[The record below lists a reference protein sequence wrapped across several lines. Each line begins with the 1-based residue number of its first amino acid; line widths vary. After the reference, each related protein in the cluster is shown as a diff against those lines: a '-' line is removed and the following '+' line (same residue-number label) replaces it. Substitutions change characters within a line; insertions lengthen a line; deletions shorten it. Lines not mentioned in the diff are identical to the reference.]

1 MANNGLTIPDDG
13 YDFSKKKLSV
23 NLSHVSLTSIQKPS
37 SDKNQSALVSVKM
50 GLCNISPYSRTGK
63 HLQIL
68 KMVLFPLLPA
78 AALLIFV
85 SVELDSTLRERG
97 ELEASRREIALSK
110 SVGEL
115 IHSIQVERS
124 EVTLFIV
131 KSENMTS
138 TESIVWEERLQDCY
152 NRTDD
157 ALANLLE
164 WPLKNSGESSMYD
177 SKGTFQLYLDEERV
191 ILASVDIAEE
201 ILFYSNINKVLIDWF
216 IDTIRE
222 NVHEGLWNEIVSYQF
237 LVQAKENVGL
247 LMAYGE
253 EAFLNR
259 TLRTEDFLSFMK
271 NDILLTYNLESSFK
285 FSGGYAKDFY
295 ETVIVTSGIGTTV
308 QTMRDEIVRTL
319 SANSSGIITLSSTD
333 WFGNLSGYLN
343 GLKKVEDIVIDH
355 IDDIIDYSISVIID
369 EVIIDGVLFGIIA
382 LVAPIIIFFAIRTT
396 SKIQAYA
403 FGLTVKTKQ
412 LASEKKRSDSL
423 LYRMLPRTVAQQLKL
438 NMTVPA
444 ENYDSVTIYF
454 SDIVGFTKLSAIS
467 SPMQV
472 VTFLNLLYQF
482 FDSCIEKYDV
492 YKVETIG
499 DAYMVVSGVPIR
511 NGDRHA
517 FEIASLALDMIQ
529 GVQTFR
535 IPHLKSERVLLRI
548 GAHTGPCAAGVVGSK
563 MPRYCLFGDTVNTAS
578 RMESNSYP
586 MKIHISDEFKS
597 VLDTIGGFRTEPRGI
612 IEVKGK
618 GNMFTHW
625 LLGKDPP
632 HGNHTPCPEVTI
644 GHHDDPGSRN
654 VSKVNGS
661 DVTNHG
667 FYRDEEC

>member
-1 MANNGLTIPDDG
+1 MANTGLTIPDEG
-13 YDFSKKKLSV
+13 YDLSQKKLSV
-23 NLSHVSLTSIQKPS
+23 NLSNVSLAGIQNPS
-37 SDKNQSALVSVKM
+37 ADKKQSALVSFKM
-50 GLCNISPYSRTGK
+50 GICNISPYSRTGK

-85 SVELDSTLRERG
+85 SIELDSTLRERQK
-97 ELEASRREIALSK
+97 LDASRTEIALTK

-115 IHSIQVERS
+115 IHSLQVERS
-124 EVTLFIV
+124 QTTLFMV
-131 KSENMTS
+131 QSHNLTP
-138 TESIVWEERLQDCY
+138 TESVAWEERLEECF
-152 NRTDD
+152 NKTDE
-157 ALANLLE
+157 ALTNLPE
-164 WPLKNSGESSMYD
+164 WPLSNTVSSDSALYD
-177 SKGTFQLYLDEERV
+177 SKGTFQSHLNEERV
-191 ILASVDIAEE
+191 ILGTVDVAEE
-201 ILFYSNINKVLIDWF
+201 ILFYSKINEILIDWF
-216 IDTIRE
+216 IYAIRT

-259 TLRTEDFLSFMK
+259 TLRTEDFLAFMR
-271 NDILLTYNLESSFK
+271 NDVLLVYNLASSFK
-285 FSGGYAKDFY
+285 FSGDYAKDVY
-295 ETVIVTSGIGTTV
+295 DSLITSSGIATTV
-308 QTMRDEIVRTL
+308 QSMRDEIVHTL
-319 SANSSGIITLSSTD
+319 SVNSSGIITLSSAH
-333 WFGNLSGYLN
+333 WFGNLSGYLD
-343 GLKKVEDIVIDH
+343 GLKKVEDVVINH
-355 IDDIIDYSISVIID
+355 IDDIIDKSISANVD
-369 EVIIDGVLFGIIA
+369 EVVIDGILFGIIA

-403 FGLTVKTKQ
+403 FGLTVKTEQ

-438 NMTVPA
+438 NLTVPA
-444 ENYDSVTIYF
+444 ENYDSVTVYF

-472 VTFLNLLYQF
+472 VGFLNLLYQF

-517 FEIASLALDMIQ
+517 FEIASLALDMIE

-535 IPHLKSERVLLRI
+535 LPHLKSERVLMRI

-578 RMESNSYP
+578 RMESNSYR
-586 MKIHISDEFKS
+586 E
-597 VLDTIGGFRTEPRGI
+597 
-612 IEVKGK
+612 
-618 GNMFTHW
+618 
-625 LLGKDPP
+625 
-632 HGNHTPCPEVTI
+632 
-644 GHHDDPGSRN
+644 
-654 VSKVNGS
+654 
-661 DVTNHG
+661 
-667 FYRDEEC
+667 

>member
-23 NLSHVSLTSIQKPS
+23 NLSHVSLTSIQTPS
-37 SDKNQSALVSVKM
+37 SDKKQSALVSVKM
-50 GLCNISPYSRTGK
+50 GLCNISPYSKKGK

-85 SVELDSTLRERG
+85 SVELDSTLRERDK
-97 ELEASRREIALSK
+97 LEASRREIALSK

-138 TESIVWEERLQDCY
+138 TESIVWGERLQDCY

-164 WPLKNSGESSMYD
+164 WPLKNSEESNMYD
-177 SKGTFQLYLDEERV
+177 SKGTFQLYLDEERD
-191 ILASVDIAEE
+191 ILSSVDVAEE

-216 IDTIRE
+216 IDTLRE

-259 TLRTEDFLSFMK
+259 TLRNEDFLSFMK
-271 NDILLTYNLESSFK
+271 NDILLTYNLASSFK

-295 ETVIVTSGIGTTV
+295 ETLIITSGIETTV
-308 QTMRDEIVRTL
+308 QIMRDEIVRTL

-343 GLKKVEDIVIDH
+343 GLKKVEDVVIDH
-355 IDDIIDYSISVIID
+355 IDDIIDDSISVIID
-369 EVIIDGVLFGIIA
+369 EVIIDGILFGIIA

-472 VTFLNLLYQF
+472 RRENLRF
-482 FDSCIEKYDV
+482 
-492 YKVETIG
+492 
-499 DAYMVVSGVPIR
+499 
-511 NGDRHA
+511 
-517 FEIASLALDMIQ
+517 SLERESADQIN
-529 GVQTFR
+529 FR
-535 IPHLKSERVLLRI
+535 
-548 GAHTGPCAAGVVGSK
+548 C
-563 MPRYCLFGDTVNTAS
+563 
-578 RMESNSYP
+578 
-586 MKIHISDEFKS
+586 
-597 VLDTIGGFRTEPRGI
+597 
-612 IEVKGK
+612 
-618 GNMFTHW
+618 
-625 LLGKDPP
+625 
-632 HGNHTPCPEVTI
+632 
-644 GHHDDPGSRN
+644 
-654 VSKVNGS
+654 
-661 DVTNHG
+661 
-667 FYRDEEC
+667 